1 MSEFKQLNENELME
15 YIEALAD
22 EFMDDYIISEDRR
35 KRFIEQVYDTTL
47 GTCESLNEVTQFVD
61 GLLIGWGMERQAYKI
76 EEHIFS

>member
-15 YIEALAD
+15 YIKTLAD

-61 GLLIGWGMERQAYKI
+61 GLLIGWGMER
-76 EEHIFS
+76 

>member
-15 YIEALAD
+15 YIEALVD

-61 GLLIGWGMERQAYKI
+61 GLLIGWGMER
-76 EEHIFS
+76 

>member
-1 MSEFKQLNENELME
+1 MSKFKQLNENELME

-61 GLLIGWGMERQAYKI
+61 GLLIGWRMER
-76 EEHIFS
+76 

>member
-61 GLLIGWGMERQAYKI
+61 GLLIGWGMER
-76 EEHIFS
+76 

>member
-1 MSEFKQLNENELME
+1 MSKFKQLNENELME

-61 GLLIGWGMERQAYKI
+61 GLLIGWGMER
-76 EEHIFS
+76 

>member
-1 MSEFKQLNENELME
+1 MSKFKQLNENELME

-35 KRFIEQVYDTTL
+35 KRFIEQVYNTTL

-61 GLLIGWGMERQAYKI
+61 GLLIGWRMER
-76 EEHIFS
+76 

>member
-1 MSEFKQLNENELME
+1 MSKFKQLNENELME

-61 GLLIGWGMERQAYKI
+61 GLLIGWGMERQAYKVG
-76 EEHIFS
+76 

>member
-15 YIEALAD
+15 YIKALAD

-35 KRFIEQVYDTTL
+35 KQFIEQVYDTTL

-61 GLLIGWGMERQAYKI
+61 GLLIGWRMER
-76 EEHIFS
+76 

>member
-15 YIEALAD
+15 YIKALAD

-35 KRFIEQVYDTTL
+35 KRFIEQVNDTTL

-61 GLLIGWGMERQAYKI
+61 GLLIGWGMER
-76 EEHIFS
+76 

>member
-1 MSEFKQLNENELME
+1 MSKFKQLNENELME

-35 KRFIEQVYDTTL
+35 KRFIEQVYDITL

-61 GLLIGWGMERQAYKI
+61 GLLIGWRMER
-76 EEHIFS
+76 